1 MPDVGGP
8 GLASPGPIEFLSA
21 PRGSEFPDEWYGLS
35 TSDHF
40 WFRWR
45 LAATLRLLRDLSI
58 PLSAPLDC
66 LEVGS
71 GAGTLRDQV
80 EAHTA
85 WKVDIADLNAEA
97 LRRARPGRGRV
108 LYYDV
113 LEEKLPATYDA
124 VLVFDVIE
132 HLDEVKPFLAASVRH
147 LKPGGHL
154 LINVPALS
162 WLYSVYDV
170 TVGHRRRYNRQSLA
184 RELDGLGLDLRE
196 VRYWGLTLVPLLL
209 LRKAALKLRKLG
221 PSEVIRAGFQP
232 PGRLANEA
240 LSWLGQ
246 AETSLLGGHPPLGSS
261 VMLLA
266 RRPER

>member
-1 MPDVGGP
+1 MPEVGGP
-8 GLASPGPIEFLSA
+8 GLASSGAIELLSA

-45 LAATLRLLRDLSI
+45 LAATLRLLRDQSI
-58 PLSAPLDC
+58 PQGSALQC

-71 GAGTLRDQV
+71 GAGTLRDQI

-85 WKVDIADLNAEA
+85 WQVDIADLNAEA

-113 LEEKLPATYDA
+113 LEEKLPAAYDA
-124 VLVFDVIE
+124 VLAFDVIE

-170 TVGHRRRYNRQSLA
+170 TVGHRRRYDRSSLA
-184 RELDGLGLDLRE
+184 RELDGLGLELRD
-196 VRYWGLTLVPLLL
+196 VRYWGLSLVPLLL

-221 PSEVIRAGFQP
+221 PAEVIRAGFQP
-232 PGRLANEA
+232 PGQLANA
-240 LSWLGQ
+240 VLSGLGR
-246 AETSLLGGHPPLGSS
+246 AETALLGRPFLGSS